1 MTFTTHSPLWRF
13 SKNAVARVGG
23 WTCGF
28 SVEGEENCPLT
39 GGLLVFSNHL
49 SFLDP
54 PLLGGA
60 FPRPLRYLGKKELFF
75 FPFGILCRTY
85 GAFPIDR
92 EGADLSALE
101 EVKKMVDG
109 GEAVVIF
116 PEGTRSL
123 DGCLGRLRGG
133 AIRLALDLSGG
144 PDPVRIIPVGIDGS
158 DGVLPKGRVLP
169 RSHPIKIRIGEA
181 FTLADVIGMG
191 RKARVRA
198 SATEKIRT
206 RMKAVLPEKRWPRE
220 DRADRLGPGIEE
232 ER

>member
-1 MTFTTHSPLWRF
+1 MVFTRKSPLWRF
-13 SKNAVARVGG
+13 SKNAVARIGG
-23 WTCGF
+23 WTSDF
-28 SVEGEENCPLT
+28 TVEGEENCPLE

-60 FPRPLRYLGKKELFF
+60 FPRPLRYMGKKELFF

-123 DGCLGRLRGG
+123 DGRLGRLRGG
-133 AIRLALDLSGG
+133 SIRLALDLSSGLN
-144 PDPVRIIPVGIDGS
+144 PVRLIPVGIDGS
-158 DGVLPKGRVLP
+158 DEVLPKGRAIP
-169 RSHPIKIRIGEA
+169 RSGRITIRIGEP
-181 FTLADVIGMG
+181 FTLADALGAG

-198 SATEKIRT
+198 AATEKIRA
-206 RMKAVLPEKRWPRE
+206 RMKTVLPEKRWPRE
-220 DRADRLGPGIEE
+220 DRDDRLGLGD
-232 ER
+232 